1 MEIISQNNT
10 ATNTYAIEFK
20 FSAEEFEAAVNKAY
34 DRRKKSITIPGFR
47 KGKATRKMIE
57 AHYGEGV
64 FYEDAVN
71 SLYNTNI
78 AEIVDK
84 TGLEV
89 VDVADTEVVDVSKE
103 EGVSFK
109 ANIITKPEIKISD

>member
-10 ATNTYAIEFK
+10 ATNTYAIEVK
-20 FSAEEFEAAVNKAY
+20 FSAEEFDSAVNVVYNKQ
-34 DRRKKSITIPGFR
+34 KNKITIPGFR

-57 AHYGEGV
+57 THYGENV

-71 SLYNTNI
+71 SLYSDKI
-78 AEIVDK
+78 EEIIDK

-89 VDVADTEVVDVSKE
+89 VNIENTEVTEVCK
-103 EGVSFK
+103 
-109 ANIITKPEIKISD
+109 